1 MGLFSCLAFS
11 SASSPHAYHWT
22 GFSAC
27 CRRYGLD
34 SFIRLFGNTI
44 SYKKITVF
52 VLISLTERIMLPGF
66 HIRFTKMKITSVFLI
81 FAISALGIAISAGPV
96 FAQQDNSCKP
106 HTICANPGD
115 MLKYSISL
123 RNINSSQTYIFGD
136 MVDTNNIKVLQIQ
149 ADENKVQNTTLILN
163 LQTGFAHSDQDTS
176 KVRPFLEVLAS
187 PVEYNKSDT
196 AITPII
202 TEFNGFKRTSIVAF
216 YSSENSTSKI
226 VYDIQT
232 GILLEEH
239 SSSIVTISG
248 NPVIVDF
255 SDKLASTN
263 IINSDSDGIKSSDV
277 SIPKWVKT
285 TAKSWSQGDLQDSEF
300 TNAIQYLISK
310 GVMHVPHGASTS
322 SSSQTI
328 PTWLKHSTGMW
339 ADGQT
344 TDDEFVQSIQWLI
357 SKGIVQVG
365 N

>member
-1 MGLFSCLAFS
+1 M
-11 SASSPHAYHWT
+11 
-22 GFSAC
+22 
-27 CRRYGLD
+27 
-34 SFIRLFGNTI
+34 
-44 SYKKITVF
+44 K
-52 VLISLTERIMLPGF
+52 
-66 HIRFTKMKITSVFLI
+66 FTFVFLVL
-81 FAISALGIAISAGPV
+81 AISALGITISSEPA
-96 FAQQDNSCKP
+96 FAQQDSACKP
-106 HTICANPGD
+106 HTICASPGD
-115 MLKYSISL
+115 MLQYNITL

-136 MVDTNNIKVLQIQ
+136 MVNASNINVLQSQ
-149 ADENKVQNTTLILN
+149 ADTKGVQNTTLVLN
-163 LQTGFAHSDQDTS
+163 LATGFAHSDQDTN

-202 TEFNGFKRTSIVAF
+202 TEVNGFKRTSIVAF
-216 YSSENSTSKI
+216 YAGENSTSKI

-239 SSSIVTISG
+239 SSQIVTIGG

-255 SDKLASTN
+255 SDKLTSTN
-263 IINSDSDGIKSSDV
+263 MINSDSDGIKSNNA
-277 SIPKWVKT
+277 SIPKWIKT

-310 GVMHVPHGASTS
+310 GVMQIPHGVSVASPT
-322 SSSQTI
+322 QKI
-328 PTWLKHSTGMW
+328 PTWLKNSAGMW

-365 N
+365 NQS

>member
-1 MGLFSCLAFS
+1 MVWQYNIIQENYSICIDLFNRKNNVTCLLYNIYA
-11 SASSPHAYHWT
+11 
-22 GFSAC
+22 
-27 CRRYGLD
+27 
-34 SFIRLFGNTI
+34 
-44 SYKKITVF
+44 
-52 VLISLTERIMLPGF
+52 
-66 HIRFTKMKITSVFLI
+66 MKFTSVFLI
-81 FAISALGIAISAGPV
+81 LAISALGIMISEVPA
-96 FAQQDNSCKP
+96 FAQQDNACKP
-106 HTICANPGD
+106 HTICASPGD
-115 MLKYSISL
+115 MLKYSIIA

-136 MVDTNNIKVLQIQ
+136 MVNASNIKVLQSQ
-149 ADENKVQNTTLILN
+149 ADTNKTQNTTLVLN
-163 LQTGFAHSDQDTS
+163 LETGFAHIDQDTS

-187 PVEYNKSDT
+187 PVQYNKSDT
-196 AITPII
+196 SITPIV

-310 GVMHVPHGASTS
+310 GVMHVPHGESAS

>member
-1 MGLFSCLAFS
+1 
-11 SASSPHAYHWT
+11 
-22 GFSAC
+22 
-27 CRRYGLD
+27 
-34 SFIRLFGNTI
+34 
-44 SYKKITVF
+44 
-52 VLISLTERIMLPGF
+52 
-66 HIRFTKMKITSVFLI
+66 MKVISVFLI
-81 FAISALGIAISAGPV
+81 LTISVLGITISTEQA
-96 FAQQDNSCKP
+96 FAQQDNTCKP
-106 HTICANPGD
+106 HTICASPGD
-115 MLKYSISL
+115 TLQYSITL
-123 RNINSSQTYIFGD
+123 RNINSSQTYTFGD
-136 MVDTNNIKVLQIQ
+136 MVDANNINVLQSQ
-149 ADENKVQNTTLILN
+149 VDANKIQNTTLILN
-163 LQTGFAHSDQDTS
+163 LETGFAHSDQDTN

-187 PVEYNKSDT
+187 PVQYNKSDT

-239 SSSIVTISG
+239 SSQIVTIGG

-255 SDKLASTN
+255 SDKLTSTN
-263 IINSDSDGIKSSDV
+263 MINSDSDGIKSNNV
-277 SIPKWVKT
+277 SIPKWVKN
-285 TAKSWSQGDLQDSEF
+285 TAKLWSKGDLQDSEF
-300 TNAIQYLISK
+300 TNAIQYLISHR
-310 GVMHVPHGASTS
+310 VMQVPHGVSGA

-339 ADGQT
+339 AGGQT